1 MARGHTSRLVPA
13 NTTSQSLRTTV
24 PVGVVRDLELAEG
37 DTVRW
42 TVVARKDGSLVVEVV
57 KEVG

>member
-24 PVGVVRDLELAEG
+24 PVGVVRDLELEEG

-42 TVVARKDGSLVVEVV
+42 TVVAREDGRLVVEVA

>member
-24 PVGVVRDLELAEG
+24 PVGRDLELAEG

>member
-24 PVGVVRDLELAEG
+24 PVGVVRDLELEEG

-42 TVVARKDGSLVVEVV
+42 TVVARGDGRLVVEVV